1 MKTMLDWKHIDF
13 SEQDGTR
20 WIRQESGVDRFVAD
34 ALLEED
40 TRPRVVQMEGG
51 VLVILR
57 GINLNPNSK
66 IEDMVSIRLWLD
78 AGRVIS
84 ATRRQLRSISDIRK
98 SIHSGQGPQT
108 TGEFLTL
115 LIHRLTDFIAETTEQ
130 IEDTLETA
138 EENVNNSKTF
148 ARNSPFSVLR
158 RQTARIRRYMAPQRE
173 ALDRLSRIG
182 DSVLSAEDQANLR
195 EEVNRLQIVIEDLD
209 LIRER
214 AMVAQEEFLGI
225 VAHEQNA
232 RMLVLSIVA
241 AIFLP
246 LSFLTG
252 LMGMNVAG
260 LPGMENEWSFWILVV
275 LMLIVSGAIVF
286 LFHQRRWF

>member
-13 SEQDGTR
+13 SDQDGIH
-20 WIRQESGVDRFVAD
+20 WIRQESGIAEIVAD

-40 TRPRVVQMEGG
+40 TRPRAMQMEGG
-51 VLVILR
+51 TLVILR
-57 GINLNPNSK
+57 GVNLNADSRL
-66 IEDMVSIRLWLD
+66 EDMISIRLWLEE
-78 AGRVIS
+78 GRVIS
-84 ATRRQLRSISDIRK
+84 TGRRQLRSVGEIRESLDK
-98 SIHSGQGPQT
+98 GQGPQT
-108 TGEFLTL
+108 PGEFLTL
-115 LIHRLTDFIAETTEQ
+115 LVQRLGDFIAETIEQ
-130 IEDTLETA
+130 IENNLEIT
-138 EENVNNSKTF
+138 EENVKNS
-148 ARNSPFSVLR
+148 ASLSRNSPFSILR

-173 ALDRLSRIG
+173 ALDRLSQIR
-182 DSVLSAEDQANLR
+182 DSVLSAEDQMCLR
-195 EEVNRLQIVIEDLD
+195 EQANHFQLIIEDLD

-260 LPGMENEWSFWILVV
+260 LPGTENEWAFWILVI
-275 LMLIVSGAIVF
+275 LMLSISGAILF
-286 LFHQRRWF
+286 LFHLRRWF

>member
-1 MKTMLDWKHIDF
+1 MLNWKHIDIAD
-13 SEQDGTR
+13 QNGTR
-20 WIRQESGVDRFVAD
+20 WIRNESGLTEIVAD

-40 TRPRVVQMEGG
+40 TRPRAVQMEDGI
-51 VLVILR
+51 LIILR
-57 GINLNPNSK
+57 GVNLNSDSK
-66 IEDMVSIRLWLD
+66 KEDMISIRLWL
-78 AGRVIS
+78 AEGRVIS
-84 ATRRQLRSISDIRK
+84 AGRRRLRSVGQIRE
-98 SIHSGQGPQT
+98 SMDVGRGPET

-115 LIHRLTDFIAETTEQ
+115 LVQRLGDFIAETIEQ
-130 IEDTLETA
+130 IENTLEFT
-138 EENVNNSKTF
+138 EENVNNSASF
-148 ARNSPFSVLR
+148 SRNSPFSILR

-173 ALDRLSRIG
+173 ALDRLSQIKS
-182 DSVLSAEDQANLR
+182 SVLSLDDQMSLREQANRFQL
-195 EEVNRLQIVIEDLD
+195 IIEDLD

-260 LPGMENEWSFWILVV
+260 LPGLENEWAFWILVL
-275 LMLIVSGAIVF
+275 LMLSISGAILW
-286 LFHQRRWF
+286 LFRLKRWF